1 MLLPECYLRGKSRAS
16 GNRTGHP
23 MARLNKRFLD
33 KILADTSASK
43 EITHWDDELK
53 GFGLRAQPGGAM
65 SWVIMYR
72 TTEGRR
78 LRKHTLGSASK
89 MTPDEARKEARR
101 KLALV
106 DQGADPAADKRAA
119 HAAMSV
125 SELCDLYTE
134 TVASQIK
141 PSTLAMDKSRIECHV
156 KPLLGRLSV
165 RSLTVEDIERF
176 QMDVAAGKTAKP
188 RKDNGRSGLLT
199 GGRGVAAR
207 TVGMLGTILEF
218 ARRRKVITENPAR
231 SVKKFETGKNKRFLS
246 IDEITALGKV
256 MREAETENKTG
267 MAAISALLMTGCRR
281 EEILGMPWDWLDVKA
296 RCLRLGDSKT
306 GYQIR
311 PLGRAA
317 IKHLEAQKRADDD
330 RPWVFPADRGDGHFV
345 GLPNVLDRV
354 CGAAKLNGVTV
365 HVLRHSF
372 ASVAAELGFS
382 ELTIAGLIGHSTRGV
397 TARYAHVPDSAL
409 LSAADA
415 VSQRI
420 ADALAGKKEGAQVV
434 RFRAAK

>member
-1 MLLPECYLRGKSRAS
+1 
-16 GNRTGHP
+16 

-33 KILADTSASK
+33 KTLTDAATAAKDT
-43 EITHWDDELK
+43 THWDDELK
-53 GFGLRAQPGGAM
+53 GFGLRVQPGGAL

-78 LRKHTLGSASK
+78 LRKHTLGSARK

-106 DQGADPAADKRAA
+106 DQGSDPAADKKAA

-125 SELCDLYTE
+125 IELCDLYTE
-134 TVASQIK
+134 TVADQIK
-141 PSTLAMDKSRIECHV
+141 PSTLKMDKSRIECHV
-156 KPLLGRLSV
+156 KPLLGRRSV

-188 RKDNGRSGLLT
+188 REENGRAGLRS

-231 SVKKFETGKNKRFLS
+231 AVKKFETGKNQRFLS
-246 IDEITALGKV
+246 LDEIAKLGKAI
-256 MREAETENKTG
+256 REAETENKTG
-267 MAAISALLMTGCRR
+267 IAAIRALLMTGCRR
-281 EEILGMPWDWLDVKA
+281 EEILGLPWAWLDSKA

-317 IKHLEAQKRADDD
+317 IENFEAQRSPKSES
-330 RPWVFPADRGDGHFV
+330 PWVFPSDRGDGHFV
-345 GLPNVLDRV
+345 GLPRVLERL
-354 CGAAKLNGVTV
+354 CKGAKIEGVKI
-365 HVLRHSF
+365 HVLRHTFS
-372 ASVAAELGFS
+372 SVAAELGYS

-397 TARYAHVPDSAL
+397 TARYAHIPDNAL

-420 ADALAGKKEGAQVV
+420 ADALDGNKQTSKVINLRSLKSGAKNV
-434 RFRAAK
+434 

>member
-1 MLLPECYLRGKSRAS
+1 
-16 GNRTGHP
+16 

-33 KILADTSASK
+33 KTLSEAPIADRDVTY
-43 EITHWDDELK
+43 WDEELK
-53 GFGLRAQPGGAM
+53 GFGLRCQPGGAL

-72 TTEGRR
+72 TAEGRR
-78 LRKHTLGSASK
+78 LRKHTLGSARK
-89 MTPDEARKEARR
+89 MTPDEARKEAKR

-106 DQGADPAADKRAA
+106 DQGSDPAADKKAA

-134 TVASQIK
+134 SVAGQIK

-156 KPLLGRLSV
+156 KPLLGRRSV
-165 RSLTVEDIERF
+165 RSLTIEDIERF
-176 QMDVAAGKTAKP
+176 QMDIAAGKTAKT
-188 RKDNGRSGLLT
+188 RESKGRAGLRT

-218 ARRRKVITENPAR
+218 ARRRRVITDNPAR
-231 SVKKFETGKNKRFLS
+231 AVKKFETGKNRRFLS
-246 IDEITALGKV
+246 LDEIARLGKA

-267 MAAISALLMTGCRR
+267 IAAIRALLLTGCRR
-281 EEILGMPWDWLDVKA
+281 EEILGLPWSWLDAKA
-296 RCLRLGDSKT
+296 HCLRLGDSKT

-317 IKHLEAQKRADDD
+317 VEHLLAQQ
-330 RPWVFPADRGDGHFV
+330 RPYDECQWVFPASRGSSHFV
-345 GLPNVLDRV
+345 GLPRVLERI
-354 CGAAKLNGVTV
+354 CAMAQLKGVTV

-372 ASVAAELGFS
+372 ASVAAELGYS

-409 LSAADA
+409 VSAADA
-415 VSQRI
+415 VSERI
-420 ADALAGKKEGAQVV
+420 AQALDEQTTATNVV
-434 RFRAAK
+434 HLSYSGRET

>member
-1 MLLPECYLRGKSRAS
+1 
-16 GNRTGHP
+16 

-33 KILADTSASK
+33 KTITDAPTTDRDT
-43 EITHWDDELK
+43 THWDEELK
-53 GFGLRAQPGGAM
+53 GFGLRVQPGGAL

-78 LRKHTLGSASK
+78 LRKHTLGSARK
-89 MTPDEARKEARR
+89 MTPDEARKEAKR

-106 DQGADPAADKRAA
+106 DQGSDPAADKKAA

-125 SELCDLYTE
+125 SELCDLYLK
-134 TVASQIK
+134 TVDGQIK
-141 PSTLAMDKSRIECHV
+141 PSTLKMDKSRIECHV
-156 KPLLGRLSV
+156 KPLLGRRSV
-165 RSLTVEDIERF
+165 RSLTIDDIERF
-176 QMDVAAGKTAKP
+176 QLDIAAGKTAKP
-188 RKDNGRSGLLT
+188 REGKGRAGLRT

-218 ARRRKVITENPAR
+218 ARRRSVITDNPAR
-231 SVKKFETGKNKRFLS
+231 AVKKFETGKNKRFLS
-246 IDEITALGKV
+246 IDEIARLGKA

-267 MAAISALLMTGCRR
+267 IAAIRALLMTGCRR
-281 EEILGMPWDWLDVKA
+281 EEILGLPWEWLDTKGN
-296 RCLRLGDSKT
+296 CLRLGDSKT

-317 IKHLEAQKRADDD
+317 VQHLKAQKK
-330 RPWVFPADRGDGHFV
+330 PYEECQWVFPADRGDGRFI
-345 GLPNVLDRV
+345 GLPRVLERL
-354 CGAAKLNGVTV
+354 CKTAKLEGVTV

-382 ELTIAGLIGHSTRGV
+382 ELTIAGLIGHSTGGV

-420 ADALAGKKEGAQVV
+420 ADALADKKDALQIVQLKVV
-434 RFRAAK
+434 RRGKANV